1 MKSNKKKI
9 FGGVFSSVGA
19 VYITRKVINY
29 IGIDN
34 IELETKIL
42 LLVLGIIYFIVYALL
57 QKDKLARKYYFVGG
71 IGLGIAQALLAV
83 LITVQEINPSLNKI
97 IRTPLVT
104 ILSIV
109 AILSIIPLY
118 GGYVIKNDR

>member
-57 QKDKLARKYYFVGG
+57 QKDKLARKYYLVGG
-71 IGLGIAQALLAV
+71 IGLGIVQALLAV

-97 IRTPLVT
+97 IKTPLVT

-109 AILSIIPLY
+109 AIVSVISLY